1 MGSSLATKMV
11 HRTDMVMV
19 IRRIRVTIRCCLRND
34 LELLFGLLL
43 GELLDNDVI
52 LDKSMA
58 SLLFNKLS
66 LSREL

>member
-1 MGSSLATKMV
+1 
-11 HRTDMVMV
+11 MV

-66 LSREL
+66 LLREL

>member
-1 MGSSLATKMV
+1 MV

-19 IRRIRVTIRCCLRND
+19 IRRIRATIRCCLRND

-66 LSREL
+66 LSRGL

>member
-19 IRRIRVTIRCCLRND
+19 IRRIRATIRCCLRND

-66 LSREL
+66 LSRGL